1 MADKKLAPSLQD
13 FSLVRTHVEQF
24 TKDFELDNDAL
35 GFMFFAID
43 LILGLQE
50 DEIED
55 AITDTSYLKFSGKGS
70 GHDRG
75 IDALYIDDAQKPAV
89 VHFFNCKY
97 VEFNK
102 TGNNFPAGEIDKI
115 SNFISSLI
123 GGDESIKGTINA
135 HLFSKVQDI
144 WDLYK
149 SQYPKFV
156 IHICSNHYHPF
167 EESEKKRFEKEIGKY
182 SNFKITY
189 DLMPFFVSSL
199 TRKGKQ
205 TVNAKLR
212 AIDLNLFEK
221 SDGDIRALIANIDAR
236 ELLKTLVDDE
246 SVRLNADITNYS
258 ELKNYKILEDAFEDN
273 VRVYLK
279 QRSRINQNIKS
290 TALSD
295 EAFRFFYYNNGITIT
310 CTHFQYPKMMRN
322 PIVELEN
329 LQIVNGSQTLHA
341 LFDAFSENS
350 DNFGQIDLLVRIY
363 ETSKEE
369 LSVNIAE
376 YTNSQN
382 PVKSRDIR
390 SNDFVQKKIDK
401 ELDALGY
408 FYERKRGQH
417 IGKPK
422 IKRIDAEKAGQ
433 ALFAFLNKMPAE
445 AKNDKQLIFADK
457 YDEIF
462 SDQITAED
470 VLITT
475 QIFNEI
481 EARKLKKKK
490 EIVDHPRKYN
500 SESFILHSTYY
511 IMYGISELADTKKIS
526 KKLKNYSELISLYDD
541 SISLIKKAIELEKS
555 SLGNAYSHNK
565 FFKSNKP
572 KLHIQDILK
581 IPR

>member
-1 MADKKLAPSLQD
+1 MADQNFIPSLQD

-24 TKDFELDNDAL
+24 TKDYELENNSL
-35 GFMFFAID
+35 GFMFFVID

-50 DEIED
+50 DEIEE
-55 AITDTSYLKFSGKGS
+55 AITDTSYLKFSGKES

-75 IDALYIDDAQKPAV
+75 IDALYIDDSQKPAV

-115 SNFISSLI
+115 LGFIAGLI
-123 GGDESIKGTINA
+123 GGDTGIKDTVNA
-135 HLFSKVQDI
+135 HLYSKVLEI

-149 SQYPKFV
+149 NQYPKFV

-167 EESEKKRFEKEIGKY
+167 EDGEKKRFEREIGKY
-182 SNFKITY
+182 SNFNVAY
-189 DLMPFFVSSL
+189 ELMPDFVSSL

-212 AIDLNLFEK
+212 AIDQNLFEK
-221 SDGDIRALIANIDAR
+221 ADGDIRALIANIDAR
-236 ELLKTLVDDE
+236 ELLKILVDDE
-246 SVRLNADITNYS
+246 DIRLNTDLADYS
-258 ELKNYKILEDAFEDN
+258 ALHSSSILEDAFEDN

-322 PIVELEN
+322 PIIELEN

-341 LFDAFSENS
+341 LYDAFIENPE
-350 DNFGQIDLLVRIY
+350 NFGHIDLLCRIY

-369 LSVNIAE
+369 LSISIAE

-390 SNDFVQKKIDK
+390 SNDYVQKKIDK
-401 ELDALGY
+401 ELQSLGY

-422 IKRIDAEKAGQ
+422 GKRIDAEKAGQ
-433 ALFAFLNKMPAE
+433 ALFAFRNKMPAE
-445 AKNDKQLIFADK
+445 AKNNKQLIFADK

-470 VLITT
+470 ILTSI
-475 QIFNEI
+475 QLFNDVEL
-481 EARKLKKKK
+481 RKLKKKK
-490 EIVDHPRKYN
+490 EIADHPKKYN
-500 SESFILHSTYY
+500 AESFILHSTYY
-511 IMYGISELADTKKIS
+511 IMYAISELADARKITKD
-526 KKLKNYSELISLYDD
+526 LKNYNDILCLYDEAVE
-541 SISLIKKAIELEKS
+541 LIKKAIEVEKEN
-555 SLGNAYSHNK
+555 LGNAYSHNK
-565 FFKSNKP
+565 FFKSNRP
-572 KLHIQDILK
+572 KFYIQDVLK
-581 IPR
+581 IK